1 MYSYSDISFSADLN
15 KNENMLS
22 NQKVI
27 PSGDQ
32 IYKTNAILKH
42 TRLFFKYDKIWSLE
56 TFTL

>member
-1 MYSYSDISFSADLN
+1 MHSYSDISFITDLN

-22 NQKVI
+22 NI
-27 PSGDQ
+27 SSEDQ
-32 IYKTNAILKH
+32 IYKANAILKH

>member
-1 MYSYSDISFSADLN
+1 MYSCSDISFIIDLN

-22 NQKVI
+22 NQKGI
-27 PSGDQ
+27 SSGHQ
-32 IYKTNAILKH
+32 IYKANAILKH